1 MTKISSK
8 LETQGSYCNLM
19 LRIYNIPIDNTVFIS
34 ENLDVFL
41 TKIKN
46 KARVSLLNT
55 FFNIVLEFTANI
67 IRLKINLKYINQKER
82 DKKKG
87 RDKAVFVAGM
97 ISYIENLA

>member
-1 MTKISSK
+1 M
-8 LETQGSYCNLM
+8 M

>member
-1 MTKISSK
+1 
-8 LETQGSYCNLM
+8 M

>member
-1 MTKISSK
+1 M
-8 LETQGSYCNLM
+8 M

-82 DKKKG
+82 DKKRK
-87 RDKAVFVAGM
+87 R
-97 ISYIENLA
+97 